1 MLENLPLRDREE
13 DYINIQPIQRGGV
26 LTPEAR
32 KALIVYGDGY
42 SVCDYCL
49 KPFRLDYIKKPGIQS
64 FVRELAEFLNM
75 EEARIVRGAR
85 NGFQVVMNSIL
96 KKGDI
101 VLVSSLAHY
110 SLCLAV
116 EASGGVWKEIPVNKN
131 NILTPNAVAKKI
143 EECKPKP
150 KLVAIHHVDYQFG
163 NLHPI
168 EEIAKVCHDYDIP
181 ILLNGAYTVGIMP
194 VDGKKLGVD
203 FIVGSCHKSMAAP
216 SPVGVLATTQEYA
229 KLLFRSSQRKGDLTG
244 RTFGIKEVELLGCT
258 VMGAPLIGL
267 MASFPSVKERVKHWD
282 EELKKINFFVK
293 EFLKIEGNKVLSE
306 LPRKHTLTKVDTS
319 ETFGKVAEKHK
330 RRGYFF
336 TDELKKRKIV
346 GLFPGST
353 RSWKLNT
360 YGLTW
365 KQVEYLVNALKE
377 IAKKYNIPIR

>member
-1 MLENLPLRDREE
+1 
-13 DYINIQPIQRGGV
+13 
-26 LTPEAR
+26 
-32 KALIVYGDGY
+32 
-42 SVCDYCL
+42 
-49 KPFRLDYIKKPGIQS
+49 
-64 FVRELAEFLNM
+64 
-75 EEARIVRGAR
+75 
-85 NGFQVVMNSIL
+85 
-96 KKGDI
+96 
-101 VLVSSLAHY
+101 
-110 SLCLAV
+110 
-116 EASGGVWKEIPVNKN
+116 
-131 NILTPNAVAKKI
+131 
-143 EECKPKP
+143 
-150 KLVAIHHVDYQFG
+150 
-163 NLHPI
+163 
-168 EEIAKVCHDYDIP
+168 
-181 ILLNGAYTVGIMP
+181 MP

-203 FIVGSCHKSMAAP
+203 FIVGSGHKSMAAP

-258 VMGAPLIGL
+258 VMGAPLICL
-267 MASFPSVKERVKHWD
+267 MASFPSVKERVKHWN